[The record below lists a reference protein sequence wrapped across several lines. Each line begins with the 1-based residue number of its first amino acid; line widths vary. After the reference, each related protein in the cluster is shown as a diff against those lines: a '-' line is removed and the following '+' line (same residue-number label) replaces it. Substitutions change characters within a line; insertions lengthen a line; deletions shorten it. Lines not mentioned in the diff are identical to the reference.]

1 MSESGKSTDHLL
13 DALRDDVRELLRQ
26 ELRSA
31 QGEIQGK
38 ARQVGKSSAMLGA
51 AGLLGALAVGTTTTT
66 LLVRVLDRFLPP
78 RLAALVATLVL
89 GGSAAGLAGAG
100 YAELRRAR
108 PAMPDETLTQ
118 VQRDVHAARV
128 AAERS

>member
-51 AGLLGALAVGTTTTT
+51 AGLLGALAVGTTTT

-89 GGSAAGLAGAG
+89 GGSAAGLAVAG
-100 YAELRRAR
+100 YEELRRAR
-108 PAMPDETLTQ
+108 PAVPDETLTQ